1 MSHWVYSLTS
11 DNMNPMWRRQI
22 FGGFRL
28 IKTFTKSPIVF
39 FYIFYIYTFNVY
51 VLSYCLSWGLDEKNK
66 KSRRLAT
73 PRLVDLERV
82 HKVAVYFHSGL
93 WFLIKCFNYVDWV
106 LFFKCWTHNSSVYK
120 LEISFLLLL
129 LLWVKHQFISS
140 TFISAIYQVILKREN
155 TTREQHPCKSL
166 VFIVSLN
173 WPWLWF
179 SLSILVIL
187 KLFVYTVLYVL
198 LNKPCCPC
206 RVNTAQWSHHTEHIS
221 QPDSYTP

>member
-1 MSHWVYSLTS
+1 MCHTEFIVWQVIIWIQCEEDRYLVVSDGSKHSRKAQSYFSISFISIPLMSMSSRIAWAEGLMKKTKRVGDSQHPVWWIL
-11 DNMNPMWRRQI
+11 NE
-22 FGGFRL
+22 F
-28 IKTFTKSPIVF
+28 IKFI
-39 FYIFYIYTFNVY
+39 
-51 VLSYCLSWGLDEKNK
+51 
-66 KSRRLAT
+66 
-73 PRLVDLERV
+73 
-82 HKVAVYFHSGL
+82 HSGL

-120 LEISFLLLL
+120 LEIYFLLLL
-129 LLWVKHQFISS
+129 LLWVKQKFISS

-198 LNKPCCPC
+198 LNKTCCPC
-206 RVNTAQWSHHTEHIS
+206 RINTAQWSHHTEHIS